1 MSDNDKK
8 TISERISRLL
18 KRTNYKKAILLM
30 MPSSIGGPLAE
41 IFFGNNLQDF
51 ISHLNEESEYRQKE
65 IIELLETL
73 IDLKTDDLYPI
84 ITIGSANAESIFKCE
99 DDVILGTKHDSELEN
114 LYGGSGVNFAM
125 RLLAA
130 GRLAIPILPIGND
143 EVGRSILEAIG
154 NAVETIRTP
163 VPIRNFLNNNRF
175 FNSKIKTPTSGIL
188 ISGSKR
194 TIFKQKLEGAEY
206 FHEHLLMQLDDIEE
220 VFNNELGP
228 IMIGH
233 IQSDSV
239 DGISTKKIINRYHNR
254 SLIYTVFGNSQIKH
268 GLQFWENEGVFSNID
283 IFQLNMEE
291 AKRFFVTE
299 NRSMTSEETLE
310 WCRERELTAVLT
322 LDKFGAIGTFRDFEC
337 VYVAYPL
344 INENE
349 VVDSTGAGDAFAA
362 GMVSYLADKR
372 EFDDADFNKA
382 MQQGRIWASC
392 ACKYVGGTGK
402 QPAQELNQFIR
413 DNPGYDRKTVEVKE
427 IKHAQEILKFIDLI
441 YQ

>member
-1 MSDNDKK
+1 MSNNDNG
-8 TISERISRLL
+8 TISERLNRLL
-18 KRTNYKKAILLM
+18 KRNYKKAILLM
-30 MPSSIGGPLAE
+30 MPSSIGGPLSE
-41 IFFGNNLQDF
+41 IFFGNELQDF
-51 ISHLNEESEYRQKE
+51 ISRLNEESESRQKE
-65 IIELLETL
+65 IIEMLETL

-84 ITIGSANAESIFKCE
+84 ITIGSANAETIFKCE
-99 DDVILGTKHDSELEN
+99 EDVILGTKHNSELEN

-125 RLLAA
+125 RLLSA

-143 EVGRSILEAIG
+143 EVGRSILEAIR
-154 NAVETIRTP
+154 NAVETIKIP
-163 VPIRNFLNNNRF
+163 GPIINFLNNSRF
-175 FNSKIKTPTSGIL
+175 FNSNIKTPTSGIL

-194 TIFKQKLEGAEY
+194 TIFKQNLEGAEY
-206 FHEHLLMQLDDIEE
+206 FHEHLLMQLDDIEK
-220 VFNNELGP
+220 VFNNKLGP

-239 DGISTKKIINRYHNR
+239 NGISTKEIINRYRNR
-254 SLIYTVFGNSQIKH
+254 YLIYTVFGNSQIKH
-268 GLQFWENEGVFSNID
+268 GLQFWEKEGVFKNIS
-283 IFQLNMEE
+283 IFQLNMDE

-299 NRSMTSEETLE
+299 NRSMTSEEILE

-322 LDKFGAIGTFRDFEC
+322 LDKFGAIGTFRNLESL
-337 VYVAYPL
+337 YVAYPL
-344 INENE
+344 ISENE

-382 MQQGRIWASC
+382 MQRGRIWASC

-402 QPAQELNQFIR
+402 QPAQELKQFKK
-413 DNPGYDRKTVEVKE
+413 DNPGYDKKALEVKE
-427 IKHAQEILKFIDLI
+427 IRHAQELLKFIDLI